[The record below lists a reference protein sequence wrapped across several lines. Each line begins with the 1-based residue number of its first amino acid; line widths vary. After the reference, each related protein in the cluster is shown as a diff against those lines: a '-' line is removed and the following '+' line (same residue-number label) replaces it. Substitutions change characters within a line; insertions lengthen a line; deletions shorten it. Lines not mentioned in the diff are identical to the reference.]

1 MSLIVAS
8 QFLTGEILTWALPVG
23 MLLAVILYWALLLR
37 RRSAG
42 ARTGKVE

>member
-1 MSLIVAS
+1 MNVSS
-8 QFLTGEILTWALPVG
+8 SFLTGEILTWALPIGLLVVVG
-23 MLLAVILYWALLLR
+23 VYWALLLR